1 MITINQKQYKIAYLY
16 LILIKLIKSTLYFIK
31 PIKTNKPMTPKEKA
45 QELIDKFHVKV
56 HDREGTSAMNEF
68 EAKQCVLI
76 AVDEIID
83 AVKDLEKW
91 SYIYWQEVKQEILI
105 PITKVNG
112 IKVDDEN
119 ISVTTSDVWSP
130 KTN

>member
-1 MITINQKQYKIAYLY
+1 
-16 LILIKLIKSTLYFIK
+16 
-31 PIKTNKPMTPKEKA
+31 MTPKEKA
-45 QELIDKFHVKV
+45 QDLIDKFHIKV

-91 SYIYWQEVKQEILI
+91 SYIYWQEVKQEIETYN
-105 PITKVNG
+105 TKQH
-112 IKVDDEN
+112 IIEIMIADEKDGLYN
-119 ISVTTSDVWSP
+119 L
-130 KTN
+130 K